1 MKKYLHSTQ
10 YLQTIF
16 LLNIYH
22 RGREASLVNGDI
34 ISAKILSSILEKFK
48 GISYYR
54 NNDCKLPIHISQR
67 ILKLLKTNE
76 YNLFDFN
83 YKIIGLDIYIKKH
96 LHLFNDKGNLCI
108 QDLLM
113 SITNLYQK
121 EELLFFFDNFNDY
134 SPLKVSKIF
143 NQYEI
148 MNLPE
153 KRTGEL
159 RNLSFK
165 LQNNLEKYM
174 IYLEISQFNYEMTE
188 INNRKIKFL
197 EYYYKIVDNKYKFLM
212 LYFRKY
218 IPIDPAKL
226 NEMLSSI
233 KHLFKKIPNNFEDLD
248 KITESYVRCDKV
260 SEINYLLKEQRNDSS
275 TDRKTDEESLR
286 MDNSVI
292 IESFIHLILN
302 LFEIYKR
309 ETKID
314 FLNNSIASLKKQKL
328 AIVN

>member
-1 MKKYLHSTQ
+1 
-10 YLQTIF
+10 
-16 LLNIYH
+16 
-22 RGREASLVNGDI
+22 
-34 ISAKILSSILEKFK
+34 LEKFK
-48 GISYYR
+48 GICYYR

-67 ILKLLKTNE
+67 ILKLLKRNE

-83 YKIIGLDIYIKKH
+83 YTILGLDIYIKKQ

-108 QDLLM
+108 QDLL
-113 SITNLYQK
+113 SPITNFYQK
-121 EELLFFFDNFNDY
+121 EEHIFFIDNFNDY

-143 NQYEI
+143 NQFEI
-148 MNLPE
+148 LNLPE

-174 IYLEISQFNYEMTE
+174 IYLEISKSNYEMTE
-188 INNRKIKFL
+188 INNRKIKLL

-212 LYFRKY
+212 LYFKKF
-218 IPIDPAKL
+218 IPINPAKF

-233 KHLFKKIPNNFEDLD
+233 KHLFKKIPDNFEDLD

-260 SEINYLLKEQRNDSS
+260 SEIKSLLKEQKNTS
-275 TDRKTDEESLR
+275 TDRKTDEESLK
-286 MDNSVI
+286 MDNGVI
-292 IESFIHLILN
+292 IESFIHLIHN

-314 FLNNSIASLKKQKL
+314 FFNKSIASLKKQKL
-328 AIVN
+328 SIVNSYFIKDRCN